1 MPPSY
6 ATRLRTIHTIATE
19 HVYGAEAIV
28 TTPETPQGGFET
40 YITIGDYIHKYR
52 EIPMKTASTIE
63 TIAIYHSLRYIT
75 NVLGFRI
82 IDLNYPTLAML
93 MSAIHKGNSDIIL
106 LQSCVNAIITHS
118 QNIYEAFIQLQ

>member
-75 NVLGFRI
+75 NVLGYHRSQLPNFSNADVCNTQSQLR
-82 IDLNYPTLAML
+82 YHFTT
-93 MSAIHKGNSDIIL
+93 IL
-106 LQSCVNAIITHS
+106 RQCYHHS
-118 QNIYEAFIQLQ
+118 QSKYI